1 MSESTVAIY
10 ARQSLDRHGDE
21 LAVGRQL
28 ELCRRFAEAKGWT
41 VAGEYVDN
49 DRSATSG
56 ARRPEFERLLED
68 RPPRIV
74 VWHIDRLVRLTHDLE
89 RVIDLG
95 VNVHAVEAGHVD
107 LSNPAGRAVA
117 KTITAWSQYETE
129 QKALRQRAANDQRA
143 AAGLPYA
150 AQRAFG
156 FEPDGMTVREAEAD
170 ELRAAAAGVLRG
182 VSLSALV
189 RYLNDR
195 GVKTATGREWK
206 TTTLKAALLSPRNA
220 GMRRHRGEVIGKA
233 AWPAI
238 FDEQTATAVHAIL
251 TDPGRARK
259 GPPLRYL
266 LSGVMRCG
274 VCGGP
279 ITGAMVKEAHKG
291 PTYRCLGHVSRNA
304 ARVDEYV
311 MGVLVARLSQ
321 PDALDLLARPGR
333 GGDLERLTGERDALR
348 GRLDGLAEA
357 FAAGGI
363 DMQAMTAGTRRVRA
377 ELEGVE
383 GKIAAAA
390 VGDAMASVV
399 TADDVAA
406 AVETMPQD
414 TLRRVIDSVMVLT
427 LEKIGT
433 GRRPADRGVR
443 IAWRGQE

>member
-1 MSESTVAIY
+1 MAIY
-10 ARQSLDRHGDE
+10 ARQSLDRRGDE

-28 ELCRRFAEAKGWT
+28 ALCRKFAEAKGWT

-56 ARRPEFERLLED
+56 VERPEFERLLAD
-68 RPPRIV
+68 DPQRIV
-74 VWHIDRLVRLTHDLE
+74 VWHIDRLVRLSRDLQ

-95 VNVHAVEAGHVD
+95 VNVHAVEAGHID

-117 KTITAWSQYETE
+117 KTITAWSEYEGE
-129 QKALRQRAANDQRA
+129 QRTLRQRAANDQRA

-156 FEPDGMTVREAEAD
+156 YERDGMTVRETEAA
-170 ELRAAAAGVLRG
+170 ELRKAAGGVLRG

-189 RYLNDR
+189 RDLNDR
-195 GVKTATGREWK
+195 DVKTATGRTWK

-220 GMRRHRGEVIGKA
+220 GMRRHRGQVIGKA

-238 FDEQTATAVHAIL
+238 LDEQTATAVHAIL
-251 TDPGRARK
+251 TDPARARK

-274 VCGGP
+274 VCDGP
-279 ITGAMVKEAHKG
+279 ITGAVVKDAFKG

-311 MGVLVARLSQ
+311 TGVLVARLSL
-321 PDALDLLARPGR
+321 PDAVDLLARPGR
-333 GGDLERLTGERDALR
+333 GADLEGLTEEREALR

-357 FAAGGI
+357 FGAGSI

-377 ELEGVE
+377 ELEDVE
-383 GKIAAAA
+383 AKIAAAA
-390 VGDAMASVV
+390 VDDAMASVV
-399 TADDVAA
+399 TADDVAE
-406 AVETMPQD
+406 AVESMEQD
-414 TLRRVIDSVMVLT
+414 TLRRVIDTVMSLS
-427 LEKIGT
+427 LEKIGA

-443 IAWRGQE
+443 IEWKAQK